1 MDRPS
6 FTLRPARPG
15 EEPALSALCLRS
27 KAHWGYDAAFLAACR
42 AALTVDPGLV
52 AAGRVDVAEADGQAL
67 GVVAM
72 EAGPDAGTEE
82 VALMFVDPPAI
93 GLGLGRA
100 LLAHALAAAA
110 ARGARR
116 ALVLSDP
123 GARPF
128 YERMGARLVGMA
140 PSDAI
145 PGRML
150 PWLEFALQPP
160 SSGSA

>member
-1 MDRPS
+1 M
-6 FTLRPARPG
+6 
-15 EEPALSALCLRS
+15 
-27 KAHWGYDAAFLAACR
+27 
-42 AALTVDPGLV
+42 
-52 AAGRVDVAEADGQAL
+52 AEADGQAL

-150 PWLEFALQPP
+150 PWLEA
-160 SSGSA
+160 